1 MAKEVRQQEEDGIA
15 NMKDNRT
22 IEQMWREMASPQ
34 PVEEALNMQVKRVA
48 DQLKKLM
55 DKEKNVQKKMKMADE
70 VMQNILGEEY
80 GAGEWGTD
88 KLRKTYAK
96 DTPGQMP
103 NAELAVDGVP
113 TVGGQITKPDPFKG
127 AAAVQKPKGV
137 SLAEEPDDESD
148 SEMIEEQS
156 DHPAA
161 KALSDYANSRKAGID
176 KEYFHTAARHIAAG
190 RHKEL
195 ANHVKNGDTDPRDHV
210 LDTIHKHDKAL
221 SDKIHKAA
229 GFTRLREQQET
240 NTELDEMMTRDER
253 IAAIKAAHQRV
264 MQKDKEAE
272 ARAKRDA
279 KRGMKS
285 PGATKGMADVKM
297 EAKKLDPVGKA
308 DADIDNDGD
317 VDKSDS
323 YLHNRRKAIKKAMK
337 KEEVEQ
343 VDEISAKTLSSYKDK
358 ATKDMPRLR
367 DKMYQPMGKDHS
379 NWKKNYNNLQKRKK
393 GIETANKKLGV
404 DESMMGAVKS
414 KLSKLKKSVS
424 DFHKTDVAAQI
435 RKNKTTQG
443 VKINELSNDL
453 VKNVAKKRAMKVG
466 SAMMKAD
473 GDRRD
478 PEVQKAMAKKKANDS
493 LRFSRGARKIGEE
506 YTDKEIRMAKGI
518 AFDPRHKGGDYTG
531 AAKKMEKIKKGLSDH
546 PKVKNALR
554 AANESFENGT
564 PTGVKIYHKDKN
576 TGKENWT
583 IHFTAREAQKHV
595 DRLKKDGHTET
606 KRSLMFGKKEGKPRM
621 MSK

>member
-1 MAKEVRQQEEDGIA
+1 
-15 NMKDNRT
+15 MKDNRT
-22 IEQMWREMASPQ
+22 IEQMWREMTAPQ

-80 GAGEWGTD
+80 GAGELGTD

-137 SLAEEPDDESD
+137 SLAEDPV
-148 SEMIEEQS
+148 EEQ
-156 DHPAA
+156 
-161 KALSDYANSRKAGID
+161 
-176 KEYFHTAARHIAAG
+176 KEE
-190 RHKEL
+190 K
-195 ANHVKNGDTDPRDHV
+195 
-210 LDTIHKHDKAL
+210 
-221 SDKIHKAA
+221 
-229 GFTRLREQQET
+229 
-240 NTELDEMMTRDER
+240 TELDEMMTRDER

-279 KRGMKS
+279 KRGMKA

-337 KEEVEQ
+337 EALRIKDTSGSLGDLKKAKQGASLSAKSIAQDTRKAAASDIKDIRKKTAGNPVARKQAMAKADYAVKKEELQQ

-367 DKMYQPMGKDHS
+367 DKMYQPMGKDNA
-379 NWKKNYNNLQKRKK
+379 NWKKNFNDLQKRKK
-393 GIETANKKLGV
+393 GIDTANKKLGV
-404 DESMMGAVKS
+404 DESMMDAVKS

-443 VKINELSNDL
+443 VKMNELSNEL
-453 VKNVAKKRAMKVG
+453 VNNVAKKRAIKVG
-466 SAMMKAD
+466 SAMMKVD

-493 LRFSRGARKIGEE
+493 LRFNRGARQISKAVGEE
-506 YTDKEIRMAKGI
+506 YTDKEIRMGKGV
-518 AFDPRHKGGDYTG
+518 AFDKRYKDGNYSG
-531 AAKKMEKIKKGLSDH
+531 AYKTINKIKKGLADH
-546 PKVKNALR
+546 PKVKDALR
-554 AANESFENGT
+554 RANEEFNKGE
-564 PTGVKIYHKDKN
+564 
-576 TGKENWT
+576 
-583 IHFTAREAQKHV
+583 
-595 DRLKKDGHTET
+595 
-606 KRSLMFGKKEGKPRM
+606 
-621 MSK
+621 

>member
-1 MAKEVRQQEEDGIA
+1 
-15 NMKDNRT
+15 MKDNRT
-22 IEQMWREMASPQ
+22 VEQMWREMTAPQ
-34 PVEEALNMQVKRVA
+34 PVEEALNMQVKRAA
-48 DQLKKLM
+48 DQLKKLV
-55 DKEKNVQKKMKMADE
+55 DKETNVQKKMKMADE
-70 VMQNILGEEY
+70 IMQTILGEEY

-113 TVGGQITKPDPFKG
+113 SVGGQIAKPDPFKG
-127 AAAVQKPKGV
+127 ASAVQKPKGV
-137 SLAEEPDDESD
+137 SLAEGPDDEGD
-148 SEMIEEQS
+148 SEIIEEAS

-161 KALSDYANSRKAGID
+161 KALTDYANSKKAGID
-176 KEYFHTAARHIAAG
+176 KQYFHTAAGHIAAG

-195 ANHVKNGDTDPRDHV
+195 AMHVRNGDTDPRDHV

-229 GFTRLREQQET
+229 GFKRLREET
-240 NTELDEMMTRDER
+240 DNPMEFTEMTRDER

-264 MQKDKEAE
+264 MQKEKEAE

-337 KEEVEQ
+337 KEEVEA
-343 VDEISAKTLSSYKDK
+343 VDEVTYVPGFVGADGK
-358 ATKDMPRLR
+358 ATSKPTAKDYAAN
-367 DKMYQPMGKDHS
+367 KEYQSMK
-379 NWKKNYNNLQKRKK
+379 
-393 GIETANKKLGV
+393 KKLGNKIPGPKPTN
-404 DESMMGAVKS
+404 EGMMDAVKA
-414 KLSKLKKSVS
+414 KMGKIKKSVS
-424 DFHKTDVAAQI
+424 DFRKSDVAAQI
-435 RKNKTTQG
+435 RKNKTT
-443 VKINELSNDL
+443 KTMESY
-453 VKNVAKKRAMKVG
+453 
-466 SAMMKAD
+466 S
-473 GDRRD
+473 
-478 PEVQKAMAKKKANDS
+478 
-493 LRFSRGARKIGEE
+493 
-506 YTDKEIRMAKGI
+506 DKEVRMAKGI

-546 PKVKNALR
+546 PKVKDALR
-554 AANESFENGT
+554 RANESVQVEEKT
-564 PTGVKIYHKDKN
+564 PTGVKIYHRDKK
-576 TGKENWT
+576 TGKESWS
-583 IHFTAREAQKHV
+583 IHFTARDAQRHV
-595 DRLKKDGHTET
+595 DQMKKAGHTET
-606 KRSLMFGKKEGKPRM
+606 KRSLMYGDKEGKPRI